1 MSVTDK
7 QIELL
12 YSKNNT
18 EAYEALKELQNMSSE
33 SDEVYAHLDEF
44 ISMLNS
50 DNSYLRSRGLTLI
63 AANVKW
69 DHGKKIDSIIDSYLQ
84 HITDVKPITS
94 RLCIK
99 TLPELAESKPELK
112 NKIISALQN
121 ADLSEYKDSMRPL
134 IRSDIETVLE
144 KLTKNL

>member
-18 EAYEALKELQNMSSE
+18 EAYEALKELQKMSSE

>member
-1 MSVTDK
+1 MSVADK

-18 EAYEALKELQNMSSE
+18 EAYEALKELQKMSSE

-50 DNSYLRSRGLTLI
+50 DNSYLRSRGMMLI
-63 AANVKW
+63 AANAKW
-69 DHGKKIDSIIDSYLQ
+69 DHGKKIDTIIDSSLQ
-84 HITDVKPITS
+84 HITDIKPVTA

-99 TLPELAESKPELK
+99 TLPELAASKPEWK

-144 KLTKNL
+144 KRTKNL